1 MGGMGERFVQVMLLI
16 VVVIVGVTI
25 LGWILKT
32 LWWMAVIAGGIVLA
46 GLVLGALKKD
56 S

>member
-1 MGGMGERFVQVMLLI
+1 MGERFVQVALI
-16 VVVIVGVTI
+16 VVAVIVGFTV
-25 LGWILKT
+25 LGWLLKA

-46 GLVLGALKKD
+46 SLVLGALKRD